1 MSKTVLDSLNAGL
14 LYSLAGD
21 STVLL
26 MGEDILDPYGGAF
39 KVSRGCSTRFPQQ
52 VLTTPISEGGLA
64 GVAAGLALRG
74 FRPVLE
80 IMFGDFMTL
89 LADQLVNHIS
99 KFRWMYNDTVEVP
112 LLIRTPMGGRRGYGP
127 THSQTLEKLYLGVPG
142 LTVVA
147 PNHFY
152 MNEEDEPGQLLKS
165 LILESSSPVLFIE
178 NKLQYL
184 LPLKTSQ
191 DLADFELRET
201 FEKSDSA
208 HLFPVR
214 ELTVRGAPAPV
225 CTLSAYGYM
234 SELCA
239 LAMLTLAY
247 EYEIFCQLVIPT
259 KLSPFDASALF
270 ESVLATGK
278 LVIVEEGTKTL
289 GGGAEVAAL
298 TAEALGSR
306 LKNVS
311 RVAARQTPIP
321 AAPTLE
327 ASTLPQVMD
336 IVNAVR
342 KQVGVHG

>member
-14 LYSLAGD
+14 LNALAGD
-21 STVLL
+21 PKVLL

-74 FRPVLE
+74 YRPVLE
-80 IMFGDFMTL
+80 IMFGDFLTL

-99 KFRWMYNDTVEVP
+99 KFRWMYNDLVQVP

-127 THSQTLEKLYLGVPG
+127 THSQTLEKLFLGVPG
-142 LTVVA
+142 LTVLA
-147 PNHFY
+147 PNHFIIG
-152 MNEEDEPGQLLKS
+152 EDGEPGQLLKR
-165 LILESSSPVLFIE
+165 LILESNSPVLFIE

-184 LPLKTSQ
+184 LPLRT
-191 DLADFELRET
+191 DHELVDFEIRER
-201 FEKSDSA
+201 FEKSDST
-208 HLFPVR
+208 HLYPVR
-214 ELTVRGAPAPV
+214 DLTVRGAPAPV

-234 SELCA
+234 SDLCA
-239 LAMLTLAY
+239 QAMLTLAY

-259 KLSPFDASALF
+259 KLSPFEISSLI
-270 ESVLATGK
+270 ESVVATGN

-289 GGGAEVAAL
+289 GWGAEVAAL
-298 TAEALGSR
+298 TAEVLGSR

-311 RVAARQTPIP
+311 RVAAQQTPIP

-327 ASTLPQVMD
+327 ASTLPQVAD

-342 KQVGVHG
+342 KQVG

>member
-14 LYSLAGD
+14 LNALAND
-21 STVLL
+21 PTVLL

-74 FRPVLE
+74 YRPVLE
-80 IMFGDFMTL
+80 IMFGDFITL

-99 KFRWMYNDTVEVP
+99 KFRWMYNDSVEVP

-152 MNEEDEPGQLLKS
+152 VSENGEPGQVLKR
-165 LILESSSPVLFIE
+165 LILELNSPVLFIE

-184 LPLKTSQ
+184 FALKNSQ

-201 FEKSDSA
+201 FETSDA
-208 HLFPVR
+208 THLFPIR

-234 SELCA
+234 SELCSQ
-239 LAMLTLAY
+239 AMLTLAY

-259 KLSPFDASALF
+259 KLSPFETTALF
-270 ESVLATGK
+270 ESVKTTGN

-289 GGGAEVAAL
+289 GWGAEVAAL

-306 LKNVS
+306 LNNVS
-311 RVAARQTPIP
+311 RVAARQTPVP

-327 ASTLPQVMD
+327 TSTLPQVAD

-342 KQVGVHG
+342 KQVG

>member
-1 MSKTVLDSLNAGL
+1 MNKTVLDSLNTGL
-14 LYSLAGD
+14 LDALAGD
-21 STVLL
+21 PRVLF

-74 FRPVLE
+74 YRPVLE

-99 KFRWMYNDTVEVP
+99 KFRWMYNDSVELP

-142 LTVVA
+142 LTIVA
-147 PNHFY
+147 PNHFTL
-152 MNEEDEPGQLLKS
+152 NENGEPGQLLQR
-165 LILESSSPVLFIE
+165 LILESNSPVLFIE

-184 LPLKTSQ
+184 FPLKTGL
-191 DLADFELRET
+191 DLPDFKLRET
-201 FEKSDSA
+201 FEVSDAA

-225 CTLSAYGYM
+225 CTLTTYGYM

-239 LAMLTLAY
+239 QAMLTLAY
-247 EYEIFCQLVIPT
+247 EYEIFCRLVIPT
-259 KLSPFDASALF
+259 KLSPFETSALV
-270 ESVLATGK
+270 ESVNATGN

-289 GGGAEVAAL
+289 GWGAEVAAL

-327 ASTLPQVMD
+327 ASTLPQVAD

-342 KQVGVHG
+342 KQVGLHG

>member
-14 LYSLAGD
+14 LNALGGD
-21 STVLL
+21 PKVLL

-52 VLTTPISEGGLA
+52 VLTTPISESGLA
-64 GVAAGLALRG
+64 GVATGLALRG
-74 FRPVLE
+74 YRPVLE
-80 IMFGDFMTL
+80 IMFGDFITL

-99 KFRWMYNDTVEVP
+99 KFRWMYNDSVEVP

-147 PNHFY
+147 PNHFNI
-152 MNEEDEPGQLLKS
+152 NEDGEPGQFLS
-165 LILESSSPVLFIE
+165 RLILESNSPVLFIE

-184 LPLKTSQ
+184 FPLKTSQ

-201 FEKSDSA
+201 FEVSDSA
-208 HLFPVR
+208 LLFPIR
-214 ELTVRGAPAPV
+214 ELTIRGGPAPV

-239 LAMLTLAY
+239 QAMLTLAY
-247 EYEIFCQLVIPT
+247 EDEIFCQLVIPT
-259 KLSPFDASALF
+259 RLSPFDTTALV
-270 ESVLATGK
+270 ESVEATRN
-278 LVIVEEGTKTL
+278 LVIVEEGTITM
-289 GGGAEVAAL
+289 GWGAEVASL
-298 TAEALGSR
+298 TAEAMGSR

-327 ASTLPQVMD
+327 ASTLPQVTD

-342 KQVGVHG
+342 KQVG

>member
-1 MSKTVLDSLNAGL
+1 MNKTVLDSLNTGL
-14 LYSLAGD
+14 LDALAGD
-21 STVLL
+21 PRVLF

-74 FRPVLE
+74 YRPVLE

-99 KFRWMYNDTVEVP
+99 KFRWMYNDSVELP

-142 LTVVA
+142 LTIVA
-147 PNHFY
+147 PNHFTL
-152 MNEEDEPGQLLKS
+152 NENGEPGQLLQR
-165 LILESSSPVLFIE
+165 LILESNSPVLFIE

-184 LPLKTSQ
+184 FPLKTGQ
-191 DLADFELRET
+191 DLPDFKLRET
-201 FEKSDSA
+201 FEVSDAA

-225 CTLSAYGYM
+225 CTLTTYGYM
-234 SELCA
+234 SELCTQ
-239 LAMLTLAY
+239 AMMILTY
-247 EYEIFCQLVIPT
+247 EHEIFCQLVIPT
-259 KLSPFDASALF
+259 KLSPFDTTALF
-270 ESVLATGK
+270 ESVKVTGN

-289 GGGAEVAAL
+289 GWGAEVAAL
-298 TAEALGSR
+298 AAEALGSR
-306 LKNVS
+306 LNQLN
-311 RVAARQTPIP
+311 RVAARQTPVP

-327 ASTLPQVMD
+327 TSTLPQVAD

-342 KQVGVHG
+342 KQVG

>member
-14 LYSLAGD
+14 LNALAND
-21 STVLL
+21 PTVLL

-39 KVSRGCSTRFPQQ
+39 KVSRGCSTRFPTQ

-64 GVAAGLALRG
+64 GVAAGLALRRY
-74 FRPVLE
+74 RPVLE
-80 IMFGDFMTL
+80 IMFGDFITL

-99 KFRWMYNDTVEVP
+99 KFRWMYNDSVEVP

-152 MNEEDEPGQLLKS
+152 VSEDGEPGQVLKR
-165 LILESSSPVLFIE
+165 LVLESNSPVLFIE

-184 LPLKTSQ
+184 FALKNGQ

-201 FEKSDSA
+201 FETSDA
-208 HLFPVR
+208 THLFPVR
-214 ELTVRGAPAPV
+214 ELTVRGAPAPL
-225 CTLSAYGYM
+225 CTLSTYGYM
-234 SELCA
+234 SELCSQ
-239 LAMLTLAY
+239 AMLTLAY

-259 KLSPFDASALF
+259 KLSPFETTALF
-270 ESVLATGK
+270 ESVKTTGN

-289 GGGAEVAAL
+289 GWGAEVAAL

-306 LKNVS
+306 LNSVN
-311 RVAARQTPIP
+311 RVAARQTPVP

-327 ASTLPQVMD
+327 TSTLPQVAD

-342 KQVGVHG
+342 KQVG

>member
-1 MSKTVLDSLNAGL
+1 MSKTVLDSLNTGL
-14 LYSLAGD
+14 LNALAGD
-21 STVLL
+21 PTVLL

-39 KVSRGCSTRFPQQ
+39 KVTRGCSTRFPQQ

-99 KFRWMYNDTVEVP
+99 KFRWMYNDSVEVP

-147 PNHFY
+147 PNHFFLT
-152 MNEEDEPGQLLKS
+152 EGGEPGQLLTR
-165 LILESSSPVLFIE
+165 LILESNSPVVFIE

-184 LPLKTSQ
+184 FPLKAGQ
-191 DLADFELRET
+191 ELADFELRET
-201 FEKSDSA
+201 FEKSDST

-214 ELTVRGAPAPV
+214 ELAVRGAPAPV

-234 SELCA
+234 SDLCA
-239 LAMLTLAY
+239 QAMLTLAY
-247 EYEIFCQLVIPT
+247 EYEIFCQLVTPT
-259 KLSPFDASALF
+259 KLSPYETSTLF
-270 ESVLATGK
+270 ESVGLTGN

-289 GGGAEVAAL
+289 GWGAEVAAL
-298 TAEALGSR
+298 TAEALGNR
-306 LKNVS
+306 LNYVS

-327 ASTLPQVMD
+327 ASTLPQVAD
-336 IVNAVR
+336 IVNTVR
-342 KQVGVHG
+342 KQVG